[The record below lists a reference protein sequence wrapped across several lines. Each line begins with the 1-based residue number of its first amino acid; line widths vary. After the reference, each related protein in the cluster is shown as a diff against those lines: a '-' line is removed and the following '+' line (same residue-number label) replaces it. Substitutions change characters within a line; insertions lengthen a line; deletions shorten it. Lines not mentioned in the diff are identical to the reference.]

1 MNNDHFLEERSNI
14 VVDQHHGGDNAGNGD
29 EHEQVVQVKA
39 KIWYFKPTD
48 FWKVMTGLY
57 YAENS

>member
-1 MNNDHFLEERSNI
+1 MEERSNI
-14 VVDQHHGGDNAGNGD
+14 VVDQHGDNARITGND

-39 KIWYFKPTD
+39 KIWYFKPSD

-57 YAENS
+57 YTENS

>member
-14 VVDQHHGGDNAGNGD
+14 VVDQHGGDNAGNDD
-29 EHEQVVQVKA
+29 EHEQVKA

>member
-14 VVDQHHGGDNAGNGD
+14 VVDQHGDNAVGNDD